1 MTATVGV
8 IANPVAGKDIRRLV
22 SAASP
27 VSDMAK
33 IGIIRR
39 AVVGAVEGGAQRLL
53 ITDDRRALGL
63 RAIDGLSLDA
73 EVAFLDAPPYDS
85 GVNSQNAAAIFR
97 DRGVGAVIVLGGD
110 GTHRDVAKGWRTAPV
125 VAVSTGTNNVFPR
138 QVEATIAGQAAG
150 VVASQQPPIHKVANQ
165 AKIIDVELDH
175 GEAEQALVDI
185 ALVDESFTGSRAV
198 WKGQSLLEMVAAIAE
213 RATVGL
219 SSIASRVAPTTR
231 HQPGGV
237 HVTFGDG
244 ERFRVPIAPG
254 LFSEVEIASWRRLR
268 ANDFVE
274 MSGPGVLSFDGER
287 DLVLASGRSAQVTV
301 SHDGLWVIDI
311 EKVMS
316 LECGEAC

>member
-165 AKIIDVELDH
+165 AKIIDVEFDH
-175 GEAEQALVDI
+175 GETEQALVDI

-237 HVTFGDG
+237 HVTFGEG

-287 DLVLASGRSAQVTV
+287 DLVLASGRSALVTV

>member
-254 LFSEVEIASWRRLR
+254 LFSEVEIASWRRLQ

-287 DLVLASGRSAQVTV
+287 DLVLASGRSAMVTV

>member
-1 MTATVGV
+1 VTATVGV

-110 GTHRDVAKGWRTAPV
+110 GTHRDVVKGWRTAPV

-165 AKIIDVELDH
+165 AKIIDVEFDH
-175 GEAEQALVDI
+175 GETEQALVDI

-237 HVTFGDG
+237 HVTFGKG

-287 DLVLASGRSAQVTV
+287 DLVLASGRSARVTV

>member
-287 DLVLASGRSAQVTV
+287 DLVLASGRSALVTV